1 MSHTSIRSLVQRSV
15 LSAALVAGVATAQA
29 QDLNQALPT
38 DPALLKGKFANGL
51 TYYVRPNQ
59 KPEKKV
65 ELRLVVKAGSIL
77 EDDDQ
82 QGLAHFMEHM
92 NFNGTKNFQKNDLV
106 SYLQSIGVE
115 FGADL
120 NAYTAFDQTV
130 YILPIPTD
138 KEGNLDKG
146 FQIIEDWAH
155 NALLTD
161 KDIDDE
167 RGVVLEES
175 RLGKG
180 ADDRMLKKYFPRY
193 VAGTKYAQRLPIG
206 LDNIL
211 KNFKYETIRRFYRD
225 WYRPNLQ
232 AVVVVGDIDTATA
245 MKYLRKH
252 FATMSNPSK
261 ERKREYQTVAPRSK
275 QEAMVVTDKEATN
288 SVLQL
293 AFPYQK
299 EKEEKTTG
307 DYRESIKKQLVLQ
320 MLNRRLSD
328 LSQSSNPP
336 FPFAQMFFDNMIQGY
351 ESFGAYTMFG
361 PEGPAKALNAVTGEI
376 LRARKF
382 GFNNSEL
389 ELAKADLK
397 SNIEKAY
404 NERKTTESSA
414 YVEEYIRN
422 FLTDEPIPGIEKEN
436 AYFKEFLPGIQVSE
450 LNGLVSEWTKN
461 MNTFTLVTGPEKSEI
476 KYPTD
481 AELLAMTQ
489 KGFSQEVKALEEK
502 KVASS
507 LLSAIP
513 QPGTVTSQQAEEGLD
528 ATTYTLSNG
537 VKVTIKPTAF
547 KSDEILLTGIKKGGS
562 NNYGVADKNNVKFA
576 AEIVDAMGLGSF
588 SPSDLQKVL
597 AGKKIELSPSI
608 GDIETQ
614 VSGSSN
620 VKDFETLLQ
629 VTYLQLLQP
638 RKDAALFEAYKT
650 KQKTMLQ
657 FISANPQAAFVDT
670 LIRTLYAGNPLAP
683 TAFPKPQD
691 YDQVNLDRVLEI
703 YRNEFGHADG
713 FHFFITGNIK
723 PEEALPLINTYIG
736 SLPVTN
742 TPTAFKDN
750 GLRPINGNNTLKFK
764 KGKEKQSLILSQVY
778 GPTSF
783 SEDLALKAQ
792 AVAELLNIKVIEELR
807 EKLGA
812 IYGGGFNAS
821 VEQYPYEHYQVG
833 VYLPCGPENVDK
845 LLTATDEQIGLLKS
859 KGPEQKDLDK
869 VKTQWKE
876 KHRTNL
882 TENKYWNSK
891 LEAILFWG
899 RSKQNVLQYDS
910 WIDKLTPADVQKT
923 AQQLFDGKNKF
934 TAVLYPES

>member
-1 MSHTSIRSLVQRSV
+1 MTQFSLRSLVQRSA
-15 LSAALVAGVATAQA
+15 LSVALLAGACTAGA
-29 QDLNQALPT
+29 QDLNQKLPS
-38 DPALLKGKFANGL
+38 DPDVVKGTFANGL

-120 NAYTAFDQTV
+120 NAYTSFDQTV

-138 KEGNLDKG
+138 KPGNLDKG

-180 ADDRMLKKYFPRY
+180 ADDRMMKKYFPRY
-193 VAGTKYAQRLPIG
+193 AAGTKYAQRLPIG

-232 AVVVVGDIDTATA
+232 AVIVVGDIDTATA
-245 MKYLRKH
+245 MNYLRKH
-252 FATMSNPSK
+252 FATIANPAK
-261 ERKREYQTVAPRSK
+261 ERKREYQTVAPRAK
-275 QEAMVVTDKEATN
+275 AEAMVVTDKEAAN

-293 AFPYQK
+293 SFPYQK
-299 EKEEKTTG
+299 EKEEKTLG
-307 DYRESIKKQLVLQ
+307 DYRNNLKRQLVLQ
-320 MLNRRLSD
+320 MLNHRLSD
-328 LSQSSNPP
+328 LAQSSAPP
-336 FPFAQMFFDNMIQGY
+336 FPFAQVYFDNLVQGY
-351 ESFGAYTMFG
+351 ESFAAYTMFG
-361 PEGPAKALNAVTGEI
+361 PEGPEKALNALTGEI
-376 LRARKF
+376 LRAKKY
-382 GFNNSEL
+382 GFTASEL
-389 ELAKADLK
+389 DRGRAELM
-397 SNIEKAY
+397 SFIEKAY
-404 NERKTTESSA
+404 NERKTTESGN

-422 FLTDEPIPGIEKEN
+422 FLTDEPMPGIANEYQ
-436 AYFKEFLPGIQVSE
+436 YFKSLLPGIQVTDV
-450 LNGLVSEWTKN
+450 NGLVAEWTQN

-481 AELLAMTQ
+481 AQLLSMTQ
-489 KGFSQEVKALEEK
+489 KGFAQDVKAPEEK

-507 LLSAIP
+507 LIATPP
-513 QPGTVTSQQAEEGLD
+513 QPGTVKSQQVEEGLG

-537 VKVTIKPTAF
+537 VKVTIKPTDF
-547 KSDEILLTGIKKGGS
+547 KSDEIIFSGIRKGGS
-562 NNYGVADKNNVKFA
+562 NNYGVADRQNVRFA

-588 SPSDLQKVL
+588 SPSDLQKIL
-597 AGKKIELSPSI
+597 AGKNVKLTPNIDEIQSK
-608 GDIETQ
+608 

-629 VTYLQLLQP
+629 VTYLQLMQP
-638 RKDAALFEAYKT
+638 RKDAALFEAFKT

-670 LIRTLYAGNPLAP
+670 VIRTLYANNPLAP
-683 TAFPKPQD
+683 TAFPKPSD
-691 YDQVNLDRVLEI
+691 FDQVNLDRVMDI
-703 YRNEFGHADG
+703 YRNEFGSADG

-723 PEEALPLINTYIG
+723 PEEALPLINTYLG
-736 SLPVTN
+736 SLPAAN
-742 TPTAFKDN
+742 KAPSFKDN
-750 GLRPINGNNTLKFK
+750 GLRPIEGMNTLKFK
-764 KGKEKQSLILSQVY
+764 KGKEKQSLILSQTY
-778 GPTSF
+778 GTAPY
-783 SEDLALKAQ
+783 SEDFALRTQ
-792 AVAELLNIKVIEELR
+792 AVAEILNIKVIEELR

-812 IYGGGFNAS
+812 IYGGGFNGE
-821 VEQYPYEHYQVG
+821 VEQYPYEHYSIG

-845 LLTATDEQIGLLKS
+845 LLAASDEQINLLKS
-859 KGPEQKDLDK
+859 KGPDQKDLDK
-869 VKTQWKE
+869 VKMQWKE
-876 KHRTNL
+876 KHRTNVK
-882 TENKYWNSK
+882 ENGYWNGK
-891 LEAILFWG
+891 LESILFWG
-899 RSKQNVLQYDS
+899 RSKQSVLDYDN
-910 WIDKLTPADVQKT
+910 WIDQVNPANVQQA
-923 AQQLFDGKNKF
+923 AQQLFSGKSRF
-934 TAVLYPES
+934 TAILYPES